1 MSLLDFVSPRFAMCP
16 FGEWPTMKSLQVAAG
31 LALLLALCVGLATR
45 APIER
50 HSLEPALSESRL
62 ETIGIPR
69 ETMVSQETSVVR
81 EALADESPLQ
91 GATHEPA
98 GVVVAKFTWV
108 SDHSPAQGV
117 ALSVDAWNT
126 FPNLDERTLHEPE
139 IRRAHEQAAKKWIHP
154 AREGRSG
161 GEQALWKTN
170 EEGELR
176 WSAED
181 IRLLQSLG
189 GQVLIQLTEK
199 EVLHG
204 VSFSGGEGS
213 ASRSLS
219 PAQAILDLQVDAA
232 SPPILRLDK
241 LAADLV
247 VQVHYEEEKLVGD
260 LTVYCG
266 QIPGQAIAHARSID
280 MRDPVMVSF
289 LEPSHSAEMDHEH
302 GSHCPLMV
310 VLENHAG
317 RAERVVVGPAL
328 RGPRTVS
335 VTLPPRRDI
344 EVHLLDPPNW
354 PGLEVRAALL
364 PTYNPMRGATAVA
377 DSRGRV
383 LFEEVGLS
391 RAYLLVELCST
402 EQAGDDP
409 PVVSRVTHV
418 FDDPVDLSTGRTRF
432 EVKLPQFE
440 EITGTAVGCQGG
452 PLGPGHSVGLYT
464 GWGDDGDEYTSSAT
478 TDSSGRFRL
487 RVPHGQGGL
496 ISTASNFL
504 EGHSILNG
512 PLLVMGGDQD
522 VQVHYHY
529 ETLSLG
535 ASSECL
541 CATKDLST
549 DLVEVPLEV
558 VDEEGVPVSGAEIF
572 WSRVARTTPRHQS
585 IFLAIHG
592 YTARYDGAT
601 LRLPRR
607 ALDGRGLLLAK
618 KGGAAF
624 LDGIPVAGS
633 KVVLRGKQSPSVVIL
648 VDALLG
654 TSSTCVPTG
663 VQFHTNAGPTTA
675 HRVGQLFYLPDV
687 QSGDRVEVRAPGYYP
702 QEVTRGDN
710 GLSFAG
716 LVRLPR

>member
-1 MSLLDFVSPRFAMCP
+1 
-16 FGEWPTMKSLQVAAG
+16 MKSLQVAAG

-50 HSLEPALSESRL
+50 HSLEPALPESRL

-69 ETMVSQETSVVR
+69 ETMVSQETSVAR

-154 AREGRSG
+154 VREGRSR

-189 GQVLIQLTEK
+189 GQISIQLTAE

-204 VSFSGGEGS
+204 VSFSEGEGS
-213 ASRSLS
+213 ASRSSS
-219 PAQAILDLQVDAA
+219 PAQTFLDLQVDAA

-247 VQVHYEEEKLVGD
+247 VQVHCEEEELVGE
-260 LTVYCG
+260 LQVYCG
-266 QIPGQAIAHARSID
+266 GTMSLCHPTSRSID
-280 MRDPVMVSF
+280 LGGSTKVSF
-289 LEPSHSAEMDHEH
+289 RDSPYLEEMGHEH
-302 GSHCPLMV
+302 GSHCPLVV
-310 VLENHAG
+310 VLESHSG
-317 RAERVVVGPAL
+317 RAERLAVGPAI

-335 VTLPPRRDI
+335 VTLPPRRDV
-344 EVHLLDPPNW
+344 EVHLLDPPDW

-364 PTYNPMRGATAVA
+364 PTYNPMRGAAAVA
-377 DSRGRV
+377 DSSGRV

-391 RAYLLVELCST
+391 RAFLLVELCST

-409 PVVSRVTHV
+409 PVVSRVKHV

-432 EVKLPQFE
+432 EIKLPQFE
-440 EITGTAVGCQGG
+440 EITGTAVGCRGG

-496 ISTASNFL
+496 ISTTIYRGESHF
-504 EGHSILNG
+504 ILNG
-512 PLLVMGGDQD
+512 PLEVMGGDQD
-522 VQVHYHY
+522 VQVHYHDNS
-529 ETLSLG
+529 LSWG

-558 VDEEGVPVSGAEIF
+558 VDEEGVPDPGTYVL
-572 WSRVARTTPRHQS
+572 WSRAGTAAPRHGS
-585 IFLAIHG
+585 TYLAVHDRN
-592 YTARYDGAT
+592 AHYDGAT

-618 KGGAAF
+618 KGGAAL

-654 TSSTCVPTG
+654 KQSTCVPTG

-716 LVRLPR
+716 LVRMP